1 VKWSTIK
8 MARPLRII
16 GRAQAGEEQDGRRVR
31 GERGSFVNLR
41 GIVPIFGF
49 GRSMLGNGGLML
61 GPSSSR
67 KKFPRRGESIAVL
80 CISKFQV
87 FVELWPF

>member
-1 VKWSTIK
+1 
-8 MARPLRII
+8 MAV
-16 GRAQAGEEQDGRRVR
+16 GFG

-80 CISKFQV
+80 CISKFPV
-87 FVELWPF
+87 FVELWPFKVLTTVLAF